1 MRRTITI
8 VEPDADFENRERYF
22 FVKENPFENVW
33 VSKRKG
39 VGYRVRNIIEPWT
52 WDGILVKIE
61 EARENNWTIHEETVY
76 ESETL

>member
-33 VSKRKG
+33 VSWFTRGQNQEKRE
-39 VGYRVRNIIEPWT
+39 RV
-52 WDGILVKIE
+52 
-61 EARENNWTIHEETVY
+61 
-76 ESETL
+76 